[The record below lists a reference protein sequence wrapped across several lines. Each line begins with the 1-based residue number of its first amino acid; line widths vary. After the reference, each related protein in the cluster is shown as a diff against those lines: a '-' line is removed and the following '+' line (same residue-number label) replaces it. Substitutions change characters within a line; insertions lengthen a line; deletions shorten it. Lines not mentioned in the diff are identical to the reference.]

1 MNDLI
6 VEFLSQTDRESR
18 DINVYIGSKIEA
30 LHDKRELIATGS
42 LNLCSN
48 MAHVTILPAHK
59 EAFEDM
65 EFDIEKA
72 IEERDIMHNRILIGD
87 YYRG

>member
-1 MNDLI
+1 MNDLVVKFI
-6 VEFLSQTDRESR
+6 SQTDRENRS
-18 DINVYIGSKIEA
+18 INVYKLSEEIE
-30 LHDKRELIATGS
+30 DILIATGS

-48 MAHVTILPAHK
+48 MAHITILPAHK
-59 EAFEDM
+59 EAYEDM

-72 IEERDIMHNRILIGD
+72 IEERNIFDNRILIGN

>member
-1 MNDLI
+1 MKDLI
-6 VEFLSQTDRESR
+6 VEFLHQTDIESR
-18 DINVYIGSKIEA
+18 TINVYKTLNEG
-30 LHDKRELIATGS
+30 LQLIATGS

-48 MAHVTILPAHK
+48 MAHITILPAHK

-72 IEERDIMHNRILIGD
+72 IEERNIMHNRILIGR
-87 YYRG
+87 YYRS

>member
-1 MNDLI
+1 MNDLK
-6 VEFLSQTDRESR
+6 VEFISQIDRENRS
-18 DINVYIGSKIEA
+18 INVHHTDGS
-30 LHDKRELIATGS
+30 LIATGS

-48 MAHVTILPAHK
+48 MAHITILPAHK
-59 EAFEDM
+59 EAYEDM

-72 IEERDIMHNRILIGD
+72 IEERDIFDNRILIGN